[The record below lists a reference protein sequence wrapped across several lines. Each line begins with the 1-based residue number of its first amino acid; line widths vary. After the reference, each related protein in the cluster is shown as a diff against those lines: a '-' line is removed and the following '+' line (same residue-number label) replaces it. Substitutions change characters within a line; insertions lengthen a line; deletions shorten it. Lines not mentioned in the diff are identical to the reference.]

1 MQVKKISASAQLML
15 IGVASSSAIAWALP
29 GWAQLDSEQPA
40 IAQVAEPLLPTTF
53 TPTISTTR
61 QHHFSRPAT
70 TVKEWRAQVEAAT
83 VQVTGV
89 SLNRTDTGLEILLQ
103 TAEGKPLQVD
113 ATKFRRESNSLIAD
127 IPNAVLALP
136 DSQEFIADNPVA
148 DVATVQIIQQ
158 DANTIRVSVTGNNA
172 LPKSEVT
179 LKAGELAYSLNPEAN
194 EADEETEIT
203 VTAEKEQEGYR
214 LPNASTATKT
224 DTPLRDIPQS
234 IQVIPR
240 QVIEDQQVIQIQ
252 DALRNVSGVQ
262 QTNTFGG
269 SRDSY
274 IIRGFD
280 QFRGAF
286 LRNGFREGGLSSPP
300 VETANLERI
309 EVLKGPASVLYGI
322 LEPGGITNLIT
333 EQPLS
338 EPYYALEGQVGS
350 FGLVRPSLDFSE
362 PLTRDRTLRYRLNAV
377 YQNGGYFRDFNQ
389 EIERYFIAPVISWD
403 ISDRANLTVEAS
415 YTNDERPFD
424 RGLVALGDK
433 VADIP
438 FDRVLGELDDR
449 FTQDELNL
457 EYRFEYQISDD
468 WTFRNGFRFTK
479 QDSRFTAAEP
489 EGGLD
494 EDTGILSRWWSDNRS
509 DSERY
514 NLQANVIGKVKTGS
528 VEHTLLFGIDFL
540 HLNEDF
546 DNYFD
551 FTNAPP
557 INIFNPVYGVAT
569 IPSTE
574 NLPDQFFFDNRI
586 TNLGLF
592 LQDQITLL
600 DNLKL
605 LVGGRFDFVDQ
616 SNRFRSSFGDD
627 SITEQSNS
635 AFTPRIGIVYQP
647 IDPLSLYASFS
658 QSFVPN
664 SGITVDGDLLPP
676 ERGTQYEVGIRGEL
690 FDGQLT
696 ANLAA
701 FHITKGNVSA
711 TDLNN
716 PNFSV
721 AIGEVISQGIELDI
735 LGEISP
741 GWNIIASYAHTD
753 AEITRDN
760 SPDEGNQLA
769 GVPRNSGS
777 LWTTYQIQSGDLR
790 GLGAGIGLFFA
801 SQREGDRSN
810 SFTVPGYLRT
820 DASLFYRRDNWN
832 VALNFRNLFNV
843 DYIESADSRI
853 RISPGTPFTVVGSIS
868 ITF

>member
-322 LEPGGITNLIT
+322 LEP
-333 EQPLS
+333 
-338 EPYYALEGQVGS
+338 
-350 FGLVRPSLDFSE
+350 
-362 PLTRDRTLRYRLNAV
+362 
-377 YQNGGYFRDFNQ
+377 
-389 EIERYFIAPVISWD
+389 
-403 ISDRANLTVEAS
+403 
-415 YTNDERPFD
+415 
-424 RGLVALGDK
+424 
-433 VADIP
+433 
-438 FDRVLGELDDR
+438 
-449 FTQDELNL
+449 
-457 EYRFEYQISDD
+457 
-468 WTFRNGFRFTK
+468 
-479 QDSRFTAAEP
+479 
-489 EGGLD
+489 
-494 EDTGILSRWWSDNRS
+494 
-509 DSERY
+509 
-514 NLQANVIGKVKTGS
+514 
-528 VEHTLLFGIDFL
+528 
-540 HLNEDF
+540 
-546 DNYFD
+546 
-551 FTNAPP
+551 
-557 INIFNPVYGVAT
+557 
-569 IPSTE
+569 
-574 NLPDQFFFDNRI
+574 
-586 TNLGLF
+586 
-592 LQDQITLL
+592 
-600 DNLKL
+600 
-605 LVGGRFDFVDQ
+605 
-616 SNRFRSSFGDD
+616 
-627 SITEQSNS
+627 
-635 AFTPRIGIVYQP
+635 
-647 IDPLSLYASFS
+647 
-658 QSFVPN
+658 
-664 SGITVDGDLLPP
+664 
-676 ERGTQYEVGIRGEL
+676 
-690 FDGQLT
+690 
-696 ANLAA
+696 
-701 FHITKGNVSA
+701 
-711 TDLNN
+711 
-716 PNFSV
+716 
-721 AIGEVISQGIELDI
+721 
-735 LGEISP
+735 
-741 GWNIIASYAHTD
+741 
-753 AEITRDN
+753 
-760 SPDEGNQLA
+760 A
-769 GVPRNSGS
+769 G
-777 LWTTYQIQSGDLR
+777 
-790 GLGAGIGLFFA
+790 
-801 SQREGDRSN
+801 
-810 SFTVPGYLRT
+810 
-820 DASLFYRRDNWN
+820 
-832 VALNFRNLFNV
+832 
-843 DYIESADSRI
+843 
-853 RISPGTPFTVVGSIS
+853 
-868 ITF
+868 